1 VIALAPRDHSQRAV
15 GLSHP
20 GRRHGWHL
28 ADRGRHIQNHHEG
41 KSMSI
46 NATLPGTI
54 DKLVIESE
62 VRRLLA
68 AYVHNLDYGKVEAN
82 AELLAAARFNIAG
95 TIVEGRDSIAQF
107 LRNNLQY
114 HVDDTPRTWHSV
126 SNVLIDVASAT
137 AASSICYFT
146 VHQELPGLPL
156 QPIVTGR
163 YIDTF
168 ELHDGTWRFA
178 SRKVEPRLFGDLSKH
193 VPVPTEIAAE

>member
-1 VIALAPRDHSQRAV
+1 
-15 GLSHP
+15 
-20 GRRHGWHL
+20 
-28 ADRGRHIQNHHEG
+28 
-41 KSMSI
+41 MST
-46 NATLPGTI
+46 NATLLSAI

-62 VRRLLA
+62 IRRLLA
-68 AYVHNLDYGKVEAN
+68 EYVHNLDYGKVDAN
-82 AELLAAARFNIAG
+82 AELLAAAKFNIAG

-126 SNVLIDVASAT
+126 SNVLVDVASVT

-168 ELHDGTWRFA
+168 ELHDGAWRFA
-178 SRKVEPRLFGDLSKH
+178 SREIEPRLFGDISKH
-193 VPVPTEIAAE
+193 AAAPVEAAEE

>member
-1 VIALAPRDHSQRAV
+1 
-15 GLSHP
+15 
-20 GRRHGWHL
+20 
-28 ADRGRHIQNHHEG
+28 
-41 KSMSI
+41 MST
-46 NATLPGTI
+46 NATLPSAI

-68 AYVHNLDYGKVEAN
+68 TYAHNLDYGKVDAN
-82 AELLAAARFNIAG
+82 AELLAAAKFDVGG
-95 TIVEGRDSIAQF
+95 TIVEGRDAIAQF

-126 SNVLIDVASAT
+126 SNVLIDVESTT

-168 ELHDGTWRFA
+168 ELHDGAWRFA
-178 SRKVEPRLFGDLSKH
+178 SREVEGRLFGDVSKH
-193 VPVPTEIAAE
+193 VAVPAETVAE